1 MSLEYLVERQLQDLD
16 FIIRGQTSTL
26 DKELPSYRTVATK
39 KNMQGREKHSSTCRA
54 KESYHERQEL
64 DKYAPHH
71 SPSFS
76 KLDELKGSGLPTNQD
91 NLVAVVVPF
100 RLAYR

>member
-39 KNMQGREKHSSTCRA
+39 ENMQGREKPSSTRGA

-71 SPSFS
+71 SPSFF